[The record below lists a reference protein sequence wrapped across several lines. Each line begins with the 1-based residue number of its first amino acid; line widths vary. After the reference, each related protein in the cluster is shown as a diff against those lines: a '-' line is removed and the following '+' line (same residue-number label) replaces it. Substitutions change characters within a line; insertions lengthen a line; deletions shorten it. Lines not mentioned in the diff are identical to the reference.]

1 MNTNIMKE
9 FSFILPTRIDYGV
22 GQIKKL
28 IGELKE
34 LNVKKPLIITDKGIV
49 NSGLIKK
56 MTSILEENYYEY
68 IIFDE
73 VEANPKDYNVEK
85 AAEIALKSN
94 TDGVIAFGGGSPI
107 DAAKNALAVISYGGK
122 ALDYMGTDK
131 VKGQVQPFITI
142 PTTSGTGSEVTFS
155 SVITDSS
162 KNFKRTMKSLYIAPK
177 VALLD
182 PELTIS
188 LPPEITASTGVDAL
202 THAIEAYSAK
212 VSEPIADAC
221 ALYAIELISGNIRE
235 AFSNG
240 SNIHARA
247 AMLMGSTLAGIAFS
261 HSDVASVHCMAEAL
275 GGIYDAPHGVCNSI
289 LLPHVMAFSLRDA
302 TDRYA
307 RIARAMGSKEIC
319 DSKAAEEAVDRVRQ
333 IVSDLRLPKLA
344 HLGVK
349 EEDIERLAEMSVEN
363 LSTDSNP
370 RFMGKKE
377 YLEVFK
383 KAL

>member
-1 MNTNIMKE
+1 MNTNLMQG

-22 GQIKKL
+22 GQLKKL
-28 IGELKE
+28 TEELKE
-34 LNVKKPLIITDKGIV
+34 LGVKKPLIITDKGIV
-49 NSGLIKK
+49 KMGLVEKI
-56 MTSILEENYYEY
+56 TSVLEDNHYEY

-85 AAEIALKSN
+85 AAEKALKSH

-107 DAAKNALAVISYGGK
+107 DTAKNALAVIGYGGK
-122 ALDYMGTDK
+122 ALDYMGRDK
-131 VKGQVQPFITI
+131 VKGPVQPFITI

-162 KNFKRTMKSLYIAPK
+162 RNFKMTMKSLHIAPK
-177 VALLD
+177 IAIID
-182 PELTIS
+182 PELTLS

-221 ALYAIELISGNIRE
+221 ALYAIELISTNIRE
-235 AFSNG
+235 AFRNG
-240 SNIHARA
+240 SNIQARA

-289 LLPHVMAFSLRDA
+289 LLPHVMAFSLQDA

-307 RIARAMGSKEIC
+307 RIARAMGSKEAC
-319 DSKAAEEAVDRVRQ
+319 DSKAAQEAVEKVRK
-333 IVSDLRLPKLA
+333 IVSDLKLPKLA
-344 HLGVK
+344 QLGVK
-349 EEDIERLAEMSVEN
+349 EEDLERLAEMSVEN
-363 LSTDSNP
+363 LSTSSNP
-370 RFMGKKE
+370 RFMGKQE
-377 YLEVFK
+377 YLEVFR